1 MKYTNQILIAIAG
14 LLTVACSND
23 SEVSSNQTN
32 NLSQE
37 RVEIKLGSNLSATTR
52 AYTATQGNVIATNE
66 YVYAWIDD
74 AGSTSPAVAASEY
87 VKGWELQAAAPA
99 NVGDPQALNSTGT
112 TKYYF
117 PSSGRN
123 INVYALHGN
132 FNNSITDGSTTWA
145 TFSSTLTHSVLADQN
160 TSGNY
165 EKSDL
170 FCAHLLNQA
179 KTSNALQL
187 PFKHVLSKVEV
198 YLFLGAGVTAT
209 DLSGISSITLKN
221 PELTGNVTLTKPTTA
236 SSNVA
241 SVAVPSTSNKGDI
254 TMKLQTDASGVDKTT
269 EIASLSGFAP
279 AGGDKKAYA
288 FGEAIIIPQ
297 TIGDTTTPTPV
308 NFISIN
314 FSAGGSLIAK
324 VAQKFDPGTK
334 YSFFIIVNRTGLQL
348 TATLTDWT
356 SGGTITGTAE

>member
-23 SEVSSNQTN
+23 SEVSYNQEN
-32 NLSQE
+32 KQSQE
-37 RVEIKLGSNLSATTR
+37 PVEIKLGSSLNATTR
-52 AYTATQGNVIATNE
+52 AFTATQGEVIATNE

-87 VKGWELQAAAPA
+87 VKGWELKAAAPA

-145 TFSSTLTHSVLADQN
+145 TFSTSLTHSVEANQN

-170 FCAHLLNQA
+170 FCAHVLNQS
-179 KTSNALQL
+179 KTNTTINL
-187 PFKHVLSKVEV
+187 PFTHVLSKVEV
-198 YLFLGAGVTAT
+198 YLFRGTGVTAA
-209 DLSGISSITLKN
+209 DLAGISSITLKN
-221 PELTGNVTLTKPTTA
+221 PVLTGNVTLSKPTTT
-236 SSNVA
+236 SGLVA
-241 SVAVPSTSNKGDI
+241 SVATTSATSDI
-254 TMKLQTDASGVDKTT
+254 TMKLQTDASGVDKSSDAPTGFT
-269 EIASLSGFAP
+269 PDAS
-279 AGGDKKAYA
+279 DMKAYA

-297 TIGDTTTPTPV
+297 AIGASAAAD
-308 NFISIN
+308 FISVN
-314 FSAGGSLIAK
+314 FSAGGSLTAK
-324 VAQKFDPGTK
+324 VSQTFSAGTC
-334 YSFFIIVNRTGLQL
+334 YTYFIIVNRTGLQL
-348 TATLTDWT
+348 TATLADWT
-356 SGGTITGTAE
+356 SGGIITGAAQ